1 MSFLPTDEM
10 KELKKVFSP
19 YLKNGI
25 MSKEAPQEAIDAIE
39 NYFELENELKREE
52 IRSWFE

>member
-1 MSFLPTDEM
+1 MLFLPTDEM
-10 KELKKVFSP
+10 KELEKVFSP